1 MSKEFKDTLLMPE
14 TDFKMK
20 GGLGTKEPLI
30 QKEWEEKDLY
40 NKRLAKNEGGQY
52 FVLHDGPPYANGS
65 IHIGH
70 ALNKV
75 LKDMIIRYKSLKG
88 FKSPYI
94 PGWDTHG
101 LPIENALTKSGKVDR
116 KKMSVSDFRKKCEEY
131 ALKQI
136 DIQREQFKR
145 LGILG
150 EWDNPYK
157 TLDRG
162 FEAEQIR
169 VFGKMAEKGL
179 IFKGLKPVYWSPSS
193 ESALA
198 EAEIEYHDKKSPS
211 IYVAM
216 KVVDTKGIVE
226 EGTEFVIWTTTPWT
240 IPANLAI
247 AVGEDLDYSLVEAN
261 GRKLVLGTALV
272 EGVMSAIAVEEYKV
286 LKSYKGAELEGI
298 IYEHP
303 YEKRLQPVVLGHHV
317 TDDGGT
323 GVVHIAPGHGEDDF
337 LIGKKYGLDIL
348 CPVNERGIM
357 TAEAG
362 FVEGLFYEEA
372 NKEIGMKLE
381 EVGALLKL
389 KFITHSYPHDWRTN
403 QPIIFRATAQWF
415 GSIDKIKDELLKEV
429 KNVKWTPEW
438 GESRLGNMIANR
450 GEWCISRQRV
460 WGVPIP
466 IFYAEDGSEI
476 IDVDL
481 INHVA
486 NLFEENGSNIWFD
499 WEIKDLLPK
508 GYSNEL
514 SPNGLF
520 TKETDI
526 MDVWFDSG
534 TTHHSAMKKRLGVYP
549 ADLYL
554 EGSDQYRGWFNSS
567 LTTGVAATGIS
578 PYKSILTHGF
588 VNDANGHK
596 MSKSKGN
603 TMDPNV
609 VATQYGADILRLW
622 VASVDY
628 QSDVRIGDE
637 ILKQV
642 AESYRKVR
650 NTFRFILGNLKD
662 FDPKKDKVTFDKLD
676 DSDKYIMFKL
686 KKLGEDIASAYE
698 SYEFSSIYKKVNN
711 FLSNELSAYYLD
723 YTKDI
728 LYIEKADSVKRR
740 SVQTVL
746 FELIDNLLVYLNPIL
761 PHTTSEAYS
770 FLGGD
775 LEDVYLSDYK
785 ILDIEVDNDL
795 LDKFNKFMDFR
806 DDILKALEVA
816 RNEQIIGKSFNA
828 HVILDVN
835 KEIHNVLTSLNI
847 NLQQVLIVSK
857 LTINEASENRITV
870 KTAEGHTC
878 ARCWQVVDTVN
889 EDEICE
895 RCAEV
900 II

>member
-30 QKEWEEKDLY
+30 QKDWAEKDLY
-40 NKRLAKNEGGQY
+40 NKRLAKNDGGEY

-70 ALNKV
+70 ALNKI

-101 LPIENALTKSGKVDR
+101 LPIENALSKSGKVDR
-116 KKMSVSDFRKKCEEY
+116 KKMSTSDFRKKCEEY
-131 ALKQI
+131 ALNQI

-150 EWDNPYK
+150 EWDNPYI
-157 TLDRG
+157 TLDKS

-247 AVGEDLDYSLVEAN
+247 AVGEDLDYSLVETN
-261 GRKLVLGTALV
+261 GRKLMLGTALV
-272 EGVMSAIAVEEYKV
+272 ETVMTAIGVEEHKV

-303 YEKRLQPVVLGHHV
+303 YEKRQQPVVLGHHV

-362 FVEGLFYEEA
+362 FVEGMFYEDA
-372 NKEIGMKLE
+372 NKAIGMKLE

-438 GESRLGNMIANR
+438 GASRLGNMIANR

-476 IDVDL
+476 IDVEL

-486 NLFEENGSNIWFD
+486 NLFEEHGSNIWFD
-499 WEIKDLLPK
+499 WETKDLLPE
-508 GYSNEL
+508 GYTNEL

-588 VNDANGHK
+588 VNDSNGHK

-662 FDPKKDKVTFDKLD
+662 FDPKKDKVSLEKLD

-686 KKLGEDIASAYE
+686 KILGEDIANAYE
-698 SYEFSSIYKKVNN
+698 NYEFSTIYKRVNN

-728 LYIEKADSVKRR
+728 LYIEKADSIRRR

-761 PHTTSEAYS
+761 PHTTSEAYG

-785 ILDIEVDNDL
+785 ILDIKIEQDL
-795 LDKFNKFMDFR
+795 LDKFDKFMDFR

-835 KEIHNVLTSLNI
+835 KDLYDVLTSLNI
-847 NLQQVLIVSK
+847 NLQQILIVSK
-857 LTINEASENRITV
+857 LTLNEASENKITV
-870 KTAEGHTC
+870 IAAEGHIC
-878 ARCWQVVDTVN
+878 ARCWQVVDEIN

-900 II
+900 IK

>member
-52 FVLHDGPPYANGS
+52 FILHDGPPYANGS

-70 ALNKV
+70 AMNKV
-75 LKDMIIRYKSLKG
+75 LKDMIIRYKSLQG

-101 LPIENALTKSGKVDR
+101 LPIENALAKTGKVDR

-131 ALKQI
+131 ALNQI

-157 TLDRG
+157 SLDRS

-247 AVGEDLDYSLVEAN
+247 AVGDDLDYSLVEAD
-261 GRKLVLGTALV
+261 GRKLMLGTALV
-272 EGVMSAIAVEEYKV
+272 EDVMSAIGVEEHKV
-286 LKSYKGAELEGI
+286 LKVYKGAELEGI

-337 LIGKKYGLDIL
+337 LIGKKYGLDVL

-362 FVEGLFYEEA
+362 FVEGLFYEDA

-389 KFITHSYPHDWRTN
+389 RFITHSYPHDWRTN

-415 GSIDKIKDELLKEV
+415 GSIDKIKDELLNEV
-429 KNVKWTPEW
+429 KKVKWTPEW

-476 IDVDL
+476 IDVEL

-486 NLFEENGSNIWFD
+486 NLFEEHGSNIWFD
-499 WEIKDLLPK
+499 KEAKDLLPK
-508 GYSNEL
+508 GYTNEL

-622 VASVDY
+622 VSSVDY

-662 FDPKKDKVTFDKLD
+662 FDHKKDKVTFDELD

-686 KKLGEDIASAYE
+686 KKLGEDIARGYE
-698 SYEFSSIYKKVNN
+698 NYEFSSIYKKVNN

-728 LYIEKADSVKRR
+728 LYIEKADSAKRR

-785 ILDIEVDNDL
+785 ILDIEIDQDL
-795 LDKFNKFMDFR
+795 LDKFDKFMDFR

-828 HVILDVN
+828 HVVLDVN
-835 KEIHNVLTSLNI
+835 KVLYDVLTSLNI

-857 LTINEASENRITV
+857 LTLNEASVNNITI
-870 KTAEGHTC
+870 KAAEGHTC
-878 ARCWQVVDTVN
+878 ARCWQVVDNVN

-895 RCAEV
+895 RCADV
-900 II
+900 IK

>member
-1 MSKEFKDTLLMPE
+1 MSKEFKDTLLMPK

-20 GGLGTKEPLI
+20 GGLGTKEPLM

-40 NKRLAKNEGGQY
+40 NKRLAKNEGGEF

-70 ALNKV
+70 ALNKI
-75 LKDMIIRYKSLKG
+75 LKDMIIRYKSLQG

-101 LPIENALTKSGKVDR
+101 LPIENALSKSGKVDR
-116 KKMSVSDFRKKCEEY
+116 KKMSTSDFRKKCEEY

-145 LGILG
+145 LGVLG
-150 EWDNPYK
+150 EWDNPYI
-157 TLDRG
+157 TLDKG

-216 KVVDTKGIVE
+216 KVVDTKDIVE

-240 IPANLAI
+240 IPANLAV
-247 AVGEDLDYSLVEAN
+247 AVGEDLEYSLVETN
-261 GRKLVLGTALV
+261 GRKLMLGTALV
-272 EGVMSAIAVEEYKV
+272 EEVMSAIGVEEHKV
-286 LKSYKGAELEGI
+286 LKTYKGAELEGI
-298 IYEHP
+298 TYEHP
-303 YEKRLQPVVLGHHV
+303 IEKRVQPVVIGHHV
-317 TDDGGT
+317 TEDGGT

-348 CPVNERGIM
+348 CPVNERGVM

-362 FVEGLFYEEA
+362 FVEGLFYEDA

-381 EVGALLKL
+381 ELGALLKL

-403 QPIIFRATAQWF
+403 KPIIFRATAQWF
-415 GSIDKIKDELLKEV
+415 GSIDKIKDELLAEV
-429 KNVKWTPEW
+429 KKVKWVPEW
-438 GESRLGNMIANR
+438 GEGRLSNMIANR

-466 IFYAEDGSEI
+466 IFYAEDGTEI
-476 IDVDL
+476 IDVEL

-486 NLFEENGSNIWFD
+486 NLFEEHGSNIWFD
-499 WEIKDLLPK
+499 WETKQLLPE
-508 GYSNEL
+508 GYTHEL
-514 SPNGLF
+514 STNGEF

-534 TTHHSAMKKRLGVYP
+534 TTHHSAMKKRIGTYP

-567 LTTGVAATGIS
+567 LTTGVAAAGVS
-578 PYKSILTHGF
+578 PYKAVVTHGF

-603 TMDPNV
+603 TMDPNK
-609 VATQYGADILRLW
+609 VANQYGADILRMW

-628 QSDVRIGDE
+628 QSDVRISDDL
-637 ILKQV
+637 IKQV

-650 NTFRFILGNLKD
+650 NTFRFILGNLND
-662 FDPKKDKVTFDKLD
+662 FDPSKDKVSYDKLD
-676 DSDKYIMFKL
+676 DSDKFIMFKL
-686 KKLGEDIASAYE
+686 KELGEEIAKSYE
-698 SYEFSSIYKKVNN
+698 NYEFSNIYKMINN
-711 FLSNELSAYYLD
+711 FLSNELSSYYLD
-723 YTKDI
+723 YTKDT
-728 LYIEKADSVKRR
+728 LYIEKVDSVRRR
-740 SVQTVL
+740 SIQTVL

-761 PHTTSEAYS
+761 PHTTSEAYE
-770 FLGGD
+770 FLGGKE
-775 LEDVYLSDYK
+775 EDVYLESYR
-785 ILDIEVDNDL
+785 IVDIDVDKDL
-795 LDKFNKFMDFR
+795 LNKFDKFMNFR
-806 DDILKALEVA
+806 NDILKALEVA
-816 RNEQIIGKSFNA
+816 RADQIIGKSFNA

-835 KEIHNVLTSLNI
+835 KELYDVLTSLNI
-847 NLQQVLIVSK
+847 NLQQVLIVSQ
-857 LTINEASENRITV
+857 LTINEVSENKITV
-870 KTAEGHTC
+870 KAAEGHTC
-878 ARCWQVVDTVN
+878 ARCWQVVGSVN
-889 EDEICE
+889 EDEICD

-900 II
+900 IK